1 MLEASDLAPY
11 TGFTE
16 DDVKNLCLK
25 YNRNFAEVKRWY
37 DGYLLEEYQIYNP
50 RAVVSVMLKGKFRSY
65 WSETGTYEAVVPLI
79 NMDFDGLKIA
89 VIEMLSGF
97 SVVVNIRSFQ
107 NDTVSFA
114 NRDDVLTYLIHLG
127 YLGYDQNNRTAF
139 IPNEEIRLELTAA
152 VESKKWNEFIA
163 FQQESSALLDSTLDM
178 DSDAVAEEIEKIH
191 NEYASAIQYNNENS
205 LSSVLTVGYLSAMQ
219 YYFKP
224 VRELPTGRDFADFV
238 FIPKTE
244 YIHNYPVLVV
254 ELKWNR
260 NVQTALQQ
268 IRDKKYPESIEQYY
282 GEILLVGISYD
293 KKSKKHRCMIERY
306 EKQQCS
312 RS

>member
-89 VIEMLSGF
+89 VIEMLSGS

>member
-89 VIEMLSGF
+89 VIEMLSGS

-191 NEYASAIQYNNENS
+191 NEYVSAIQYNNENS